1 MLLGIFEG
9 SIRTSTT
16 YALFNRAFGACKW
29 HALKNGTT
37 KSEPAYV
44 RYRLSS
50 CHQQVRSGRSGTETE
65 NRSDGGAIPA
75 GPEEPLEDARLDT
88 QRWRRGLREP
98 RTGQPE
104 PGSWSNGFG
113 SNAEAWQIYCTS
125 IRFHYGETE
134 PAQSISVAPS
144 QTREHISSCRGP
156 IDDAPSVIVPIH
168 TYGVS
173 VHSFIRL
180 LVDGRSNLR
189 CLLGTLTSE
198 YLRHITNRSP
208 GADSKPNKPNSVSTW
223 HYNCGFRQHVPGG
236 NGCRSVHGQD

>member
-1 MLLGIFEG
+1 MKCAEKPGFMQSGQRWSEITMLRGGAPSFQRSSSSRECKITGQKGDASWYLRGIYQEVDDICVVQSG
-9 SIRTSTT
+9 VWGMSVACLEEWNGKIRACLS
-16 YALFNRAFGACKW
+16 ALSPPQLSLAGA
-29 HALKNGTT
+29 
-37 KSEPAYV
+37 
-44 RYRLSS
+44 
-50 CHQQVRSGRSGTETE
+50 SGRSGTETE

-125 IRFHYGETE
+125 ICFHYEETE
-134 PAQSISVAPS
+134 PVQPISVAPS
-144 QTREHISSCRGP
+144 QTREHISLCRGP

-173 VHSFIRL
+173 VHSF
-180 LVDGRSNLR
+180 V
-189 CLLGTLTSE
+189 C
-198 YLRHITNRSP
+198 
-208 GADSKPNKPNSVSTW
+208 W
-223 HYNCGFRQHVPGG
+223 
-236 NGCRSVHGQD
+236 